1 MTQGLGNMNDS
12 LGVGSQFGPYR
23 LRRLVGRGG
32 MGSVYEA
39 EDTALQRLVALK
51 LISASYALDPD
62 YRMRLQRE
70 ARIAGRL
77 QDPHVVPIHSAGE
90 IDGQLYVDMRLI
102 NGTDLDTVLKR
113 SGPLAPARAV
123 AIVSQV
129 AAALDDAHAAGV
141 LHRDVKPAN
150 ILLTSND
157 FAYLVDFGIANAAAE
172 TKLTQMGDVLGTW
185 TYMAP
190 ERFSGNNAE
199 VAAGADVYAL
209 ACLLFEALTGSP
221 PFTGDRVSVISAH
234 LTQPVPRVS
243 ATRPLP
249 VALDDVIARGM
260 AKRPQDRY
268 VTAGELARAAELAL
282 GSGAMSVP
290 TSPVLT
296 APVPPSQATQ
306 PRVWGPPPTP
316 PPGYVVASVPPTPP
330 PAPRGPKRWPFV
342 AAAIALVVALVGA
355 VGIWQLMKSDGAEED
370 SAATIDLSKLDVG
383 RYETQPRNVPAK
395 ATPEEGRYLEAFRL
409 AEATANPYD
418 VAREYSFIYGD
429 AVPDPE
435 LAATLISGN
444 STPVIQPVL
453 EKYGMISAFAV
464 RGYSVREADFGSK
477 ADERGMIDM
486 VTSYPNADA
495 AKRAAADIDAADFAV
510 NPANRATSIPGYPQA
525 YAHYEPSSASVAA
538 TMAAGD
544 LVVSII
550 AVDGLATDI
559 SQLTKVVAKIF
570 DEQEPL
576 MTGFQTTVEPSL
588 TALPM
593 DSDRMLS
600 RVFVAGDLPPISAEF
615 GTRGPRAA
623 IECAGSADVIDGTYD
638 KAGVDRCTGS
648 RDGQL
653 LRAKDEDAAKALLP
667 QLVDAARDVYIERDI
682 AGPDGLSSDV
692 ARCYEQKQRFWKD
705 NESGRYV
712 CQVTFGR
719 YVGLVSSGEEK
730 DVHQRAA
737 AQYAILAN
745 SA

>member
-1 MTQGLGNMNDS
+1 
-12 LGVGSQFGPYR
+12 
-23 LRRLVGRGG
+23 

-39 EDTALQRLVALK
+39 EDTVLQRSVALK
-51 LISASYALDPD
+51 LISANYAQDPD

-234 LTQPVPRVS
+234 LTQPIPRVS

-249 VALDDVIARGM
+249 VALDDVFARGM

-268 VTAGELARAAELAL
+268 ATAGELARAAELAL

-296 APVPPSQATQ
+296 APVYPPQPTQ
-306 PRVWGPPPTP
+306 PRGWGPPPPTP
-316 PPGYVVASVPPTPP
+316 PPGYAVASAPPAPP
-330 PAPRGPKRWPFV
+330 PAPRGRKRWPFV

-355 VGIWQLMKSDGAEED
+355 VGIWQLMKSDGAEKD
-370 SAATIDLSKLDVG
+370 SVATIDLSKLDVG
-383 RYETQPRNVPAK
+383 RYETQPRNIPAK
-395 ATPEEGRYLEAFRL
+395 ATPEEGRYLEAYRL
-409 AEATANPYD
+409 AEAMANPYD
-418 VAREYSFIYGD
+418 VAHEYSFIYGN

-444 STPVIQPVL
+444 STPIIQPVL

-510 NPANRATSIPGYPQA
+510 NPANQATSIPGYPQA
-525 YAHYEPSSASVAA
+525 HAHYEPSSASVAA

-550 AVDGLATDI
+550 AVDGLATDV

-588 TALPM
+588 TALPT

-623 IECAGSADVIDGTYD
+623 IECAGSADVIDGNYD
-638 KAGVDRCTGS
+638 EAGVDRCTGS
-648 RDGQL
+648 PDGQL

-667 QLVDAARDVYIERDI
+667 KLVDADRDVYIEKDI
-682 AGPDGLSSDV
+682 AGPDGLSSDI
-692 ARCYEQKQRFWKD
+692 AKCYEQKQRFWKD
-705 NESGRYV
+705 NESARYV
-712 CQVTFGR
+712 CQVTYGR
-719 YVGLVSSGEEK
+719 YIGLVYSGEEK
-730 DVHQRAA
+730 DVRQRAA

-745 SA
+745 GS